1 MITGVEA
8 LKHISQTDP
17 NKALEKA
24 CREFESIFAHQLL
37 KTMGES
43 MNEGF
48 FGEGL
53 ASDFYKDMLFR
64 SIASS
69 MAESGS
75 LGIGKVIERHME
87 NLAGQQDSSSRY
99 DQNR

>member
-1 MITGVEA
+1 MIRGVEA
-8 LKHISQTDP
+8 LKHISQVDP
-17 NKALEKA
+17 AKALEGA
-24 CREFESIFAHQLL
+24 CKEFESIFAHQIL

-43 MNEGF
+43 MTGGF

-64 SIASS
+64 SIAGS

-75 LGIGKVIERHME
+75 LRIGNIIERHME
-87 NLAGQQDSSSRY
+87 NLGGKKDLSNRY
-99 DQNR
+99 DRKG

>member
-1 MITGVEA
+1 MIRGVEA
-8 LKHISQTDP
+8 LKHISQSDP
-17 NKALEKA
+17 QKALEGA
-24 CREFESIFAHQLL
+24 CKEFESIFAHQIL

-43 MNEGF
+43 MNDGF
-48 FGEGL
+48 FGEGI

-69 MAESGS
+69 VAESGS
-75 LGIGKVIERHME
+75 LRIGQIIERHME
-87 NLAGQQDSSSRY
+87 NLGGQKDPSSRY